1 MAFYLID
8 YENVNTDGLQGVEL
22 LHSND
27 EVIIFYSD
35 YADRLTFDLH
45 QRINASPAKV
55 QYIRVDAC
63 CKKNGLDFQLVTY
76 LGYLIAQHPDG
87 QFYIVSRDNGFCNVV
102 KFWAERQI
110 NVTQLDM
117 IDIIDTV
124 PQPAEKDVLAQKV
137 EKLFADAA
145 VAVIVTDCL
154 RKSHDK
160 QELHNRLAA
169 EFRDESVKGYYKKV
183 KHLL

>member
-1 MAFYLID
+1 MAFYFID
-8 YENVNTDGLQGVEL
+8 YENVNNDGMQGVEL
-22 LHSND
+22 LHSSD

-45 QRINASPAKV
+45 QRINASAAKV

-76 LGYLIAQHPDG
+76 LGYLIAQHPTET
-87 QFYIVSRDNGFCNVV
+87 FYIVSKDNGFCNVV

-110 NVTQLDM
+110 NVSQLDM
-117 IDIIDTV
+117 IDAPATV
-124 PQPAEKDVLAQKV
+124 QSEEKDPLLAQV
-137 EKLFADAA
+137 EKLFADKTIAA
-145 VAVIVTDCL
+145 VVTDCV
-154 RKSHDK
+154 RKSKDK

-169 EFRDESVKGYYKKV
+169 EFRDERVTGCYKKV